1 MIVGAMSSECKL
13 CILMG
18 KMATSTSQG
27 RQRGRHEQQS
37 MMLVPMDAAG
47 LRVLRPLSVFGFDD
61 APRQL
66 SLTVVS

>member
-1 MIVGAMSSECKL
+1 
-13 CILMG
+13 MG